1 MSTKRRPKP
10 SQPARIRQWLA
21 LKRWKN
27 KTWAGSANLTTLSTV
42 RRGPKFK
49 TSSPTK
55 RIGIVGSISMCH
67 HRPRPKRNSMLPRPT
82 SSAPKAHLIGN
93 FPISCI
99 SGSKS
104 AYLPNLTHNLSSC
117 YEILVV
123 TLSFTKREMIR
134 TRSSPIKS
142 CREQVRK
149 VVPISTNP
157 TTRCCRSHLIRSEL
171 KSGWFRQAKP
181 RNRKER
187 ILTTTLL

>member
-1 MSTKRRPKP
+1 MRSWILSAKKDGSNHTSKLTPMSIKRRPKP

-27 KTWAGSANLTTLSTV
+27 KAWAGSANLKTSSTA
-42 RRGPKFK
+42 RRGPKSK

-93 FPISCI
+93 FPTSCI
-99 SGSKS
+99 SGSNS
-104 AYLPNLTHNLSSC
+104 AYLPNLTHNLSSKD
-117 YEILVV
+117 ETLVV

-134 TRSSPIKS
+134 TRSSLIKS

-157 TTRCCRSHLIRSEL
+157 TTRCCRSHLIRSE
-171 KSGWFRQAKP
+171 
-181 RNRKER
+181 
-187 ILTTTLL
+187 